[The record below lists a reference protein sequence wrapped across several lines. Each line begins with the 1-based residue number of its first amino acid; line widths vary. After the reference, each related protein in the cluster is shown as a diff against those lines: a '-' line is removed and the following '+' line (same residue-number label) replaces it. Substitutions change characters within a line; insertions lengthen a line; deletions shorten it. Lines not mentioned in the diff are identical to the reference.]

1 MRQKA
6 GLNPHVSVDCVVFG
20 YAPTGLK
27 VLLIERDGPP
37 DDTEKQHQLPGD
49 LIRDDE
55 DLDTAAQRVL
65 RELTGLD
72 NLFLEQFSAFGHP
85 DRARKQ
91 ADLQWL
97 RELRKEPH
105 ARVVTIGYFALIKL
119 LDFSPHASSFAKK
132 ADWVNLNQVPPL
144 AFDHDL
150 ILNKALTVLR
160 NRLINSPVAFE
171 LLPKKFTLGQLQG
184 VYEAI
189 LGQDLDKRNFRR
201 KLLATGHLVALNE
214 KQDNVAHKPA
224 QLFRFDRRKYDRLH
238 ENVL

>member
-1 MRQKA
+1 M
-6 GLNPHVSVDCVVFG
+6 
-20 YAPTGLK
+20 
-27 VLLIERDGPP
+27 LLIEREGHRNQAGP
-37 DDTEKQHQLPGD
+37 QYQLPGD

-72 NLFLEQFSAFGHP
+72 HLFLEQFAAFGHP

-91 ADLQWL
+91 GDLQWL
-97 RELRKEPH
+97 REVRTQPD

-132 ADWVNLNQVPPL
+132 ADWVPLSDVPGL

-150 ILNKALTVLR
+150 ILKKALEVLR

-171 LLPKKFTLGQLQG
+171 LLPKKFTFGQLQG

-189 LGQDLDKRNFRR
+189 LGHELDKRNFRR
-201 KLLATGHLVALNE
+201 KLMATGHLVALSE
-214 KQDNVAHKPA
+214 KQNNVAHKPA
-224 QLFRFDRRKYDRLH
+224 QLFRFDRKKYDRSH
-238 ENVL
+238 EVVL